1 LNFIIFVLYCGTLS
15 SFFMLAQSGVAVNM
29 KIVGSG
35 QWGVGS
41 KTETTEKVRFSR
53 KKGCDLGTV
62 RLSNALFMRLRNRPH
77 VEALSNQ
84 AYFHHYLCRVR
95 PAWQLI

>member
-1 LNFIIFVLYCGTLS
+1 MHCKT
-15 SFFMLAQSGVAVNM
+15 NM

-77 VEALSNQ
+77 VEALFVPGVPDVAVNKI
-84 AYFHHYLCRVR
+84 LVR
-95 PAWQLI
+95 G

>member
-1 LNFIIFVLYCGTLS
+1 MRLQTVILD
-15 SFFMLAQSGVAVNM
+15 M
-29 KIVGSG
+29 KIVGNE

-62 RLSNALFMRLRNRPH
+62 RLSNAFFMRLRNRPH

>member
-1 LNFIIFVLYCGTLS
+1 
-15 SFFMLAQSGVAVNM
+15 M
-29 KIVGSG
+29 KIVESE

-77 VEALSNQ
+77 VAALSNQ

-95 PAWQLI
+95 PAWQLV

>member
-1 LNFIIFVLYCGTLS
+1 
-15 SFFMLAQSGVAVNM
+15 M
-29 KIVGSG
+29 KIVESE

-77 VEALSNQ
+77 VA
-84 AYFHHYLCRVR
+84 CD
-95 PAWQLI
+95 

>member
-1 LNFIIFVLYCGTLS
+1 
-15 SFFMLAQSGVAVNM
+15 
-29 KIVGSG
+29 
-35 QWGVGS
+35 
-41 KTETTEKVRFSR
+41 
-53 KKGCDLGTV
+53 
-62 RLSNALFMRLRNRPH
+62 MRLGDGSSVECAFHATEEPSPCRHGPH

>member
-1 LNFIIFVLYCGTLS
+1 
-15 SFFMLAQSGVAVNM
+15 M
-29 KIVGSG
+29 KIVESE

-53 KKGCDLGTV
+53 KKGCDMGAVRLSNEGCDLGTV

-77 VEALSNQ
+77 VAALSNQ

-95 PAWQLI
+95 PAWQLV

>member
-1 LNFIIFVLYCGTLS
+1 
-15 SFFMLAQSGVAVNM
+15 M
-29 KIVGSG
+29 KIVESE

-53 KKGCDLGTV
+53 KKGCDMGTV
-62 RLSNALFMRLRNRPH
+62 HLSNALFMRLRNRPH
-77 VEALSNQ
+77 VAALSNQ

-95 PAWQLI
+95 PAWQLV